1 MNRYKFYPA
10 NLMNCFTPQ
19 NFDERQLEVSL
30 MDGLS
35 VRVRQSQ
42 ETAME
47 IDRLQRRKF
56 LDKEFLPTNLNAGV

>member
-1 MNRYKFYPA
+1 
-10 NLMNCFTPQ
+10 MNCFTPQ